1 AVWLILALLIA
12 ACSAPAAPSP
22 AASKPGAASPT
33 TSLPASTSPAA
44 SQPPSAANPASSQ
57 PAAAAA
63 AVTPVPAT
71 LQVGPLLL
79 LIDAPI
85 SLAIERGYFNEVGIT
100 LDLQQFDSIANEIPL
115 LGTGQLDIAL
125 EGASSAGFFNALARG
140 VALKMVATQGAA
152 WEGHT
157 FNGIVAARPLLDT
170 GQVKRVADLRG
181 KTVNILLEGVFAQL
195 MVDKALA
202 ADGLSLADVQQQKV
216 PFPDTL
222 AALRNQSLDASF
234 LVEPFITLGKQ

>member
-1 AVWLILALLIA
+1 
-12 ACSAPAAPSP
+12 SP
-22 AASKPGAASPT
+22 AASKPTAASPA
-33 TSLPASTSPAA
+33 TSAPAAANPAA
-44 SQPPSAANPASSQ
+44 SQPAPAASSAVFQ
-57 PAAAAA
+57 PAAAAAA
-63 AVTPVPAT
+63 AVTPLPAT
-71 LQVGPLLL
+71 LKVGTLSL

-85 SLAIERGYFNEVGIT
+85 ALAIERGYFNEVGIT

-181 KTVNILLEGVFAQL
+181 
-195 MVDKALA
+195 
-202 ADGLSLADVQQQKV
+202 
-216 PFPDTL
+216 
-222 AALRNQSLDASF
+222 
-234 LVEPFITLGKQ
+234 